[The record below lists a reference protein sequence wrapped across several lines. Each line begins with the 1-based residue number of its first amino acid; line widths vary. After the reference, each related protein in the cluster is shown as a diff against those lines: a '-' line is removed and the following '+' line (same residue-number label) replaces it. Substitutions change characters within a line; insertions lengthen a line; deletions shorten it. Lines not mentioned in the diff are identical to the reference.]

1 MSNAFIALGANLGD
15 PAQQLK
21 QALLHLS
28 QSAHLNLINVSSLYH
43 SKPMGPQ
50 DQPDYVNAVCQVE
63 CHDLTAE
70 QLLALLHHV
79 EDEFGR
85 QRIRHWGERTLD
97 LDLLLFDDVRSDTE
111 VLKLPHP
118 GIYERRFVLQPLA
131 EFAPQLKLPNNNTV
145 AQQLAMLTDEPLAVL
160 CSRSELMT
168 LLS

>member
-85 QRIRHWGERTLD
+85 QRIL
-97 LDLLLFDDVRSDTE
+97 
-111 VLKLPHP
+111 
-118 GIYERRFVLQPLA
+118 
-131 EFAPQLKLPNNNTV
+131 
-145 AQQLAMLTDEPLAVL
+145 
-160 CSRSELMT
+160 
-168 LLS
+168 